1 MCTLEI
7 YFILICHHGINI
19 KCSLKV
25 LKNVTNVG
33 EGESPMT
40 CKVIHVFVSAVFS
53 MIADSTNPLVM
64 DVMHA
69 SSTAYSYNPDD
80 EVLDYPHAVG
90 KSTLLVAGLQARN
103 NARVVIAGSI
113 AMFSDEFLT
122 ASVQTG
128 GKK

>member
-1 MCTLEI
+1 MCVYAI
-7 YFILICHHGINI
+7 
-19 KCSLKV
+19 
-25 LKNVTNVG
+25 
-33 EGESPMT
+33 
-40 CKVIHVFVSAVFS
+40 FS

>member
-7 YFILICHHGINI
+7 YFILICYHGIKI
-19 KCSLKV
+19 ECSLKV
-25 LKNVTNVG
+25 LRNVTNVG

-40 CKVIHVFVSAVFS
+40 FKVIHVFVSAVFS

>member
-1 MCTLEI
+1 MICRLIGLQQNYTLTSNVNH
-7 YFILICHHGINI
+7 YYAINNI
-19 KCSLKV
+19 IVMLG
-25 LKNVTNVG
+25 LQVTGNHFAYL
-33 EGESPMT
+33 
-40 CKVIHVFVSAVFS
+40 CS
-53 MIADSTNPLVM
+53 MIADATNPLVL

-69 SSTAYSYNPDD
+69 SSTAYSYSPDE